1 MKKGNIIKYTTVKS
15 CNKMNNIIIQ
25 TNTNQQFISIRKYP
39 NTYKKQNVKYYLL
52 FFPLQVQ
59 SCKSLDKDT
68 SK

>member
-52 FFPLQVQ
+52 LFPLQVLY
-59 SCKSLDKDT
+59 SKSLDKDT

>member
-15 CNKMNNIIIQ
+15 CNKMNSIIIQ

-52 FFPLQVQ
+52 FLFLQVLY
-59 SCKSLDKDT
+59 SKSLDKDT

>member
-39 NTYKKQNVKYYLL
+39 NTYKKQNIKYYLL
-52 FFPLQVQ
+52 FFFPP
-59 SCKSLDKDT
+59 SSL
-68 SK
+68 

>member
-1 MKKGNIIKYTTVKS
+1 MKEGNIIKYTTVKS

-52 FFPLQVQ
+52 FFPLQVLY
-59 SCKSLDKDT
+59 SKSLDKDT